1 MKAKN
6 IFMGIS
12 IVIGIIALA
21 AGVAVI
27 IDKYLNK
34 NNECAD
40 GYIECDCSPEEL
52 SEQ

>member
-6 IFMGIS
+6 FFMGIS
-12 IVIGIIALA
+12 IIIGIVALA

-27 IDKYLNK
+27 IDRYLNK
-34 NNECAD
+34 NNDCVD

-52 SEQ
+52 VNE